1 MLENS
6 SNNSEGNFNENLN
19 NSNQNNKENS
29 FKSSKKNSEQSSQQ
43 SNQNQNMPAN
53 FFQNSQTEE
62 RSRRKSSNF
71 DDMNAKNLKLIID
84 KLKFAYSKMKG
95 EEKSQT
101 FKMILNNQDIIEILK
116 ELSRQNL
123 DEIVVYVLNEFGI
136 EQKRDNIEGN
146 LEINEANEKEERFK
160 DLFFLAIKKGQI
172 KILEALNKQD
182 INFEK
187 LRDAEGNTGLILAV
201 ITSDIQIAKFFLKY
215 FPRMLDMRNYKDYSP
230 LLLSVYNNDNLM
242 FFLLANNLENVIIEG
257 NSLLELAIRNENL
270 DIINYLNPYK
280 NKDKCNFLPSP
291 ILLHFAVC
299 QSNLEVFKTIAN
311 LIKIY
316 DNQISSTLET
326 PLHWA
331 AMKGNYYIV
340 KELIKIYK
348 ENQIELDQR
357 NIFGVTPFM
366 LANLRQ
372 DKFICQ
378 LFYEN
383 GVNANIQDNE
393 GNSIA
398 HLVASLGDVKWLKHI
413 IKKFNVNCYLTNKK
427 GDTPFIHAILNENI
441 PCVELFIELFKNSK
455 RLVSTNINW
464 RNKYGQTPLH
474 AAVFTGNCKIIE
486 ILLKNKA
493 DISVFDANELTPYH
507 YAYIKEK
514 ENVIKTI
521 HETLGIDK
529 FDFIKK

>member
-53 FFQNSQTEE
+53 FFQNSQNEE

-270 DIINYLNPYK
+270 DIINYLNPK
-280 NKDKCNFLPSP
+280 K
-291 ILLHFAVC
+291 
-299 QSNLEVFKTIAN
+299 
-311 LIKIY
+311 IK
-316 DNQISSTLET
+316 Q
-326 PLHWA
+326 
-331 AMKGNYYIV
+331 
-340 KELIKIYK
+340 
-348 ENQIELDQR
+348 
-357 NIFGVTPFM
+357 
-366 LANLRQ
+366 
-372 DKFICQ
+372 
-378 LFYEN
+378 
-383 GVNANIQDNE
+383 
-393 GNSIA
+393 
-398 HLVASLGDVKWLKHI
+398 
-413 IKKFNVNCYLTNKK
+413 
-427 GDTPFIHAILNENI
+427 
-441 PCVELFIELFKNSK
+441 
-455 RLVSTNINW
+455 
-464 RNKYGQTPLH
+464 
-474 AAVFTGNCKIIE
+474 
-486 ILLKNKA
+486 
-493 DISVFDANELTPYH
+493 
-507 YAYIKEK
+507 
-514 ENVIKTI
+514 NVISF
-521 HETLGIDK
+521 LLNY
-529 FDFIKK
+529 FFI

>member
-53 FFQNSQTEE
+53 FFYFFQNEE

-201 ITSDIQIAKFFLKY
+201 ITSDIQIAKFFLK
-215 FPRMLDMRNYKDYSP
+215 
-230 LLLSVYNNDNLM
+230 
-242 FFLLANNLENVIIEG
+242 
-257 NSLLELAIRNENL
+257 
-270 DIINYLNPYK
+270 
-280 NKDKCNFLPSP
+280 
-291 ILLHFAVC
+291 
-299 QSNLEVFKTIAN
+299 
-311 LIKIY
+311 
-316 DNQISSTLET
+316 
-326 PLHWA
+326 
-331 AMKGNYYIV
+331 
-340 KELIKIYK
+340 
-348 ENQIELDQR
+348 
-357 NIFGVTPFM
+357 
-366 LANLRQ
+366 
-372 DKFICQ
+372 
-378 LFYEN
+378 
-383 GVNANIQDNE
+383 
-393 GNSIA
+393 
-398 HLVASLGDVKWLKHI
+398 
-413 IKKFNVNCYLTNKK
+413 
-427 GDTPFIHAILNENI
+427 
-441 PCVELFIELFKNSK
+441 
-455 RLVSTNINW
+455 
-464 RNKYGQTPLH
+464 
-474 AAVFTGNCKIIE
+474 
-486 ILLKNKA
+486 
-493 DISVFDANELTPYH
+493 
-507 YAYIKEK
+507 
-514 ENVIKTI
+514 
-521 HETLGIDK
+521 
-529 FDFIKK
+529 